1 MGHLR
6 LTIGKHDWAS
16 PQSKANLYITIF
28 GGHGHLVEGD
38 DDQQVEAR
46 GSQGGEQPRL
56 GEEEGLGAVV
66 AGEAGE
72 CPVEERDPEE
82 DDGH

>member
-1 MGHLR
+1 MVYFYYR
-6 LTIGKHDWAS
+6 LS
-16 PQSKANLYITIF
+16 F
-28 GGHGHLVEGD
+28 GGRGHLVEGD

-72 CPVEERDPEE
+72 RPVEERDPEE
-82 DDGH
+82 DDGHQGHDDTAQLQSG